1 LRASPVAA
9 LAAAIACSASTA
21 SDDDEGASAIY
32 GGKAS
37 GPQDDAVVYI
47 LAQTAPN
54 SGSAC
59 TGALVAPN
67 LVLTALHCVAPSVSS
82 GVACDSNGLSGNG
95 DHVGQ
100 SYSPSIF
107 TISVGAQRN
116 KGTAKVKE
124 VIRPNTF
131 RLCNADIAFLVLDRS
146 IPNIQPLK
154 VRYKTPVTT
163 SDQVRSVGYGR
174 NNTGVATGTRLE
186 RAGVSVLAAGPNTS
200 QNGVSV
206 AAREFEVTN
215 GLCSGDSGG
224 PAINAKTGAVL
235 GVASRVVDCNF
246 NYGGIY
252 TMAYN
257 FPVTFGRAMTAAG
270 ATIVDESDGM
280 DGGASD
286 ASSDASLDATSD
298 ASSDASADATTEA
311 GAVDAGPADAGED
324 ASDAG
329 PTMPAPEPS
338 QPNDGGM
345 SDGGSSKNEP
355 GGTPEDD
362 LDHGE
367 NDDEVETR
375 PKPRGTKVPNSED
388 SEDSEG
394 SGKVRVQTLRNQGC
408 STSRLPSPGG
418 AGAVGLGL
426 GLTAVMMRR
435 RRRSQ

>member
-1 LRASPVAA
+1 MAAGVACSG
-9 LAAAIACSASTA
+9 AAIP
-21 SDDDEGASAIY
+21 DEEEGASAIY

-37 GPQDDAVVYI
+37 SAQDDAVVYI
-47 LAQTAPN
+47 FAKTMPS
-54 SGSAC
+54 SGFAC

-67 LVLTALHCVAPSVSS
+67 LVLTALHCVAPSVSA
-82 GVACDSNGLSGNG
+82 GVACDSSGQSGNG

-116 KGTAKVKE
+116 KGTAGVKE
-124 VIRPNTF
+124 VIRPNTL
-131 RLCNADIAFLVLDRS
+131 RLCNADIAFLVLDRA

-154 VRYKTPVTT
+154 VRYKSPVTT
-163 SDQVRSVGYGR
+163 SDEVRSVGYGQ
-174 NNTGVATGTRLE
+174 NNTGVASGTRLE
-186 RAGVSVLAAGPNTS
+186 RAGVRVLAAGPNNS
-200 QNGVSV
+200 QNGVAV

-235 GVASRVVDCNF
+235 GVASRVVSCTLD
-246 NYGGIY
+246 YGGIY
-252 TMAYN
+252 TMAYD
-257 FPVTFGRAMTAAG
+257 FPVTFGRAMAAAG

-286 ASSDASLDATSD
+286 ASADASTDASLDAGPD
-298 ASSDASADATTEA
+298 ASTDAGVLDA
-311 GAVDAGPADAGED
+311 GPVDAGSDA
-324 ASDAG
+324 ADAG
-329 PTMPAPEPS
+329 PTMPPPEPS
-338 QPNDGGM
+338 QP
-345 SDGGSSKNEP
+345 SDGGTSDGGTPKNVP

-367 NDDEVETR
+367 NDDEVPTK

-388 SEDSEG
+388 SEGG
-394 SGKVRVQTLRNQGC
+394 SKMRVQTLRNQGC

-418 AGAVGLGL
+418 AGGVGLGL
-426 GLTAVMMRR
+426 GLAAIVLRR
-435 RRRSQ
+435 RRRAP